1 MSGLSW
7 LADSFAALML
17 ATSAYCLSRLAVS
30 WRHRRP
36 SDHQVDAVH
45 VLMGVAMAGMLVP
58 SLRFFWTGGWEII
71 FGAGALL
78 FGWRMISDARAKAHS
93 GHHLQHVLAC
103 VAMVYMLAA
112 ATAAAKTASGGSA
125 MGGMGGSPAHF
136 DTLALV
142 LALALFGYV
151 VWTADRFTSLAPVAA
166 LLANRAPAVA
176 LAPVAVAA
184 TQLPAT
190 AAGEPLAGPATSSAA
205 STGDPGSDGQSQSEL
220 RTRVPLSPRLAACC
234 EIAMG
239 VTMGYMLIMML

>member
-17 ATSAYCLSRLAVS
+17 ATSAYCLSRLTVS

-36 SDHQVDAVH
+36 TDHQVDAVH

-58 SLRFFWTGGWEII
+58 SLRFFWVGGWEIA
-71 FGAGALL
+71 FGAAAIL
-78 FGWRMISDARAKAHS
+78 FGWRMMSDARAKRSS

-112 ATAAAKTASGGSA
+112 ATSAAKAASGGS
-125 MGGMGGSPAHF
+125 MGGMGSGPAHF

-142 LALALFGYV
+142 LALALVGYV
-151 VWTADRFTSLAPVAA
+151 VWTADRFSSLAPVAA
-166 LLANRAPAVA
+166 LKASLAPAVA
-176 LAPVAVAA
+176 LVPAAVAA
-184 TQLPAT
+184 SQLPAT
-190 AAGEPLAGPATSSAA
+190 AASVAGSGEIRPASRSA
-205 STGDPGSDGQSQSEL
+205 DEP

>member
-7 LADSFAALML
+7 LAYSFAALML

-36 SDHQVDAVH
+36 TDRQVDAVH

-58 SLRFFWTGGWEII
+58 SLRIFWVGGWEIV
-71 FGAGALL
+71 FGAGAVL
-78 FGWRMISDARAKAHS
+78 FGWRMISDARAKGRPS

-112 ATAAAKTASGGSA
+112 VTAAVKPASGGSA
-125 MGGMGGSPAHF
+125 MSGMGGGAAHF
-136 DTLALV
+136 STLALV

-166 LLANRAPAVA
+166 LRASWAPAVA
-176 LAPVAVAA
+176 LAPAAVAA

-190 AAGEPLAGPATSSAA
+190 ATELPATAA
-205 STGDPGSDGQSQSEL
+205 NAAGSGDLRPADQSQAGL

>member
-7 LADSFAALML
+7 LAYSFAALML
-17 ATSAYCLSRLAVS
+17 ATSAYCLSRLAVA
-30 WRHRRP
+30 WRRRRP
-36 SDHQVDAVH
+36 TDHQVDAIH

-58 SLRFFWTGGWEII
+58 SLRVFWAGGWEIV

-78 FGWRMISDARAKAHS
+78 FGWRMIGDARTKAHS

-112 ATAAAKTASGGSA
+112 ATAAVKAASGGSA
-125 MGGMGGSPAHF
+125 MGGMGGGPAHF
-136 DTLALV
+136 ATLALV

-166 LLANRAPAVA
+166 LRANQAPAVA
-176 LAPVAVAA
+176 LAPA
-184 TQLPAT
+184 TPLLAT
-190 AAGEPLAGPATSSAA
+190 AASGAGSADAQSVGQPQAEPG
-205 STGDPGSDGQSQSEL
+205 
-220 RTRVPLSPRLAACC
+220 TRVPLSPRLAACC

-239 VTMGYMLIMML
+239 VTMGYMLILML